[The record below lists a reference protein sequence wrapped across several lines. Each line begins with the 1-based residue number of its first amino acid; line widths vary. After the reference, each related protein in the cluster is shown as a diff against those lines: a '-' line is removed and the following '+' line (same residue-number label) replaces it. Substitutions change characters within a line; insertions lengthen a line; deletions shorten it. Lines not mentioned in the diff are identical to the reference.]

1 MKDYRVMPDEGLF
14 EKIEH
19 RVRLRRMTKVGCVAL
34 AAALVVGVAVWLL
47 KPSVVNSETV
57 ASTEVAEASAE
68 YGVRSAEL
76 AAASPELCGV
86 PSARPTTPNIK
97 LRTEIAQQS
106 VTKEESPVVEVSSV
120 VPMSTVAIEPV
131 DPAKTVITPMVQET
145 KTEEI
150 PVVYAEIDVPPTI
163 VEVEPAAK
171 DGGSTSATPHY
182 ENLLWAPNVIV
193 PSSDDAD
200 NRVFKVQ
207 TTSAVSHFHLII
219 FNRGGR
225 QIFST
230 DDIDR
235 GWDATVGGS
244 TVPQGT
250 YVWVARYR
258 DSAGNLRE
266 EKGTV
271 TVVR

>member
-1 MKDYRVMPDEGLF
+1 MDLKDYRVMPDEGLF
-14 EKIEH
+14 GKIER
-19 RVRLRRMTKVGCVAL
+19 RVRLRRRARVGGAAL
-34 AAALVVGVAVWLL
+34 AAAVVVGVAVWLL
-47 KPSVVNSETV
+47 KPTVVGPRAV
-57 ASTEVAEASAE
+57 ASTEVAGVESTLSEATSQMAE
-68 YGVRSAEL
+68 VATVTAVGE
-76 AAASPELCGV
+76 
-86 PSARPTTPNIK
+86 T
-97 LRTEIAQQS
+97 RTVAVVVQQS
-106 VTKEESPVVEVSSV
+106 VTKEESPAVEES
-120 VPMSTVAIEPV
+120 PV
-131 DPAKTVITPMVQET
+131 DPMPTVAVETVEPVRTVIAPGVRETGTEAAAVSSEEGVQGAELADASSNSDFRAET
-145 KTEEI
+145 KE
-150 PVVYAEIDVPPTI
+150 
-163 VEVEPAAK
+163 
-171 DGGSTSATPHY
+171 GGSASVTPQH

-193 PSSDDAD
+193 PSSDDVE

-207 TTSAVSHFHLII
+207 ATSAVSHFHLII

-230 DDIDR
+230 DDIAR
-235 GWDATVGGS
+235 GWDATMGGS